1 MLGATGSSN
10 YCVPWMYKTSCLLK
24 NVTSYRFKRF
34 KTKNDVSGWIK
45 NNNVAR
51 VFTFYAY

>member
-34 KTKNDVSGWIK
+34 KTKNDVSEWIK